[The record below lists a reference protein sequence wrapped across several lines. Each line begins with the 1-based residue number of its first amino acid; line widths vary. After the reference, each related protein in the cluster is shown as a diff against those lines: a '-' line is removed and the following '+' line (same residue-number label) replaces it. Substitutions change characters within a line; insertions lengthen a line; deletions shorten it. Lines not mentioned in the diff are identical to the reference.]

1 MLKSVLPTARRNTM
15 IGAGAV
21 TLALGASLISA
32 PTANAYVD
40 AFVPVIPPAVSA
52 SAGGEEIHETNTV
65 PLTNEQISEW
75 VNYEVTGE
83 QEITF
88 SVPVN
93 GGSCNDARAEV
104 SEQGGALQVAT
115 VEGTNPNSTNTCDSE
130 MRVVKLRVHTN
141 ALASTLDVRHM
152 PSDQVKLHP

>member
-1 MLKSVLPTARRNTM
+1 MLKSVLPTTRRNTL

-40 AFVPVIPPAVSA
+40 AFVPVIPPAA
-52 SAGGEEIHETNTV
+52 SAVAGLDETHESNSV
-65 PLTNEQISEW
+65 PLTNEHISDW
-75 VNYEVTGE
+75 VHYEVTGE

-104 SEQGGALQVAT
+104 SEQGGALHVAT
-115 VEGTNPNSTNTCDSE
+115 VEGTNPNSNGNCDSE
-130 MRVVKLRVHTN
+130 MRVIKLRVHTN

>member
-1 MLKSVLPTARRNTM
+1 MLKSVLPTTRRNTM

-40 AFVPVIPPAVSA
+40 AFVPVIPPTVSA
-52 SAGGEEIHETNTV
+52 GAGGEEIHETNTV

-75 VNYEVTGE
+75 VHYEVTGE

-104 SEQGGALQVAT
+104 SEQGALQVAT

>member
-1 MLKSVLPTARRNTM
+1 MLKSVLPTTRRNAL

-32 PTANAYVD
+32 PAANAYVD
-40 AFVPVIPPAVSA
+40 AFVPVIPPTVSTD
-52 SAGGEEIHETNTV
+52 AGGEEIHETNTV
-65 PLTNEQISEW
+65 PLTNEHISDW
-75 VNYEVTGE
+75 VHYEVTGE

-88 SVPVN
+88 SVPVH

-104 SEQGGALQVAT
+104 SEQGGALHVAT
-115 VEGTNPNSTNTCDSE
+115 AEGTNLNSTSTCDGE
-130 MRVVKLRVHTN
+130 MRVVKIRVHTN

-152 PSDQVKLHP
+152 PSDQVQLHP